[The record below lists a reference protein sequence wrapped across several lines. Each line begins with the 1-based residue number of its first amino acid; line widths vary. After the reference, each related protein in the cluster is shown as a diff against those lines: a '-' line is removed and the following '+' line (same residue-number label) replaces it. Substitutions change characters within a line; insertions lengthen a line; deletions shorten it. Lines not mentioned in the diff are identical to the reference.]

1 MTAAIYSFTVL
12 HSVVIYS
19 TTVMQTKVAACRKL
33 HEEAVKSFQ
42 HAAAAAPA
50 DARPL
55 FRLGNALFAAHQ
67 LPQSQQ
73 AFSEALQAAT
83 LPDDAA
89 LLPKIHVNL
98 GISLEADGQL
108 DSACQHYRSAVAG
121 HLGSPNFSKFSDT
134 FCANRVYEFVMTCCC
149 KTRCAL
155 SCRT

>member
-1 MTAAIYSFTVL
+1 MTAAVYSFTVL
-12 HSVVIYS
+12 NSVVIS
-19 TTVMQTKVAACRKL
+19 SSTVMQTKAACRKL

-67 LPQSQQ
+67 LAQSQE
-73 AFSEALQAAT
+73 AFSEALEAAT

-108 DSACQHYRSAVAG
+108 VSACQHYRSAVAG
-121 HLGSPNFSKFSDT
+121 HPEAQL
-134 FCANRVYEFVMTCCC
+134 C
-149 KTRCAL
+149 KTLRHFL
-155 SCRT
+155 MLTMFTLP

>member
-1 MTAAIYSFTVL
+1 
-12 HSVVIYS
+12 
-19 TTVMQTKVAACRKL
+19 MQTKVTACRKL

-67 LPQSQQ
+67 LPHSQQ
-73 AFSEALQAAT
+73 AFSEALEAAT
-83 LPDDAA
+83 LPDDAV

-108 DSACQHYRSAVAG
+108 VSACQHYRSAAAN
-121 HLGSPNFSKFSDT
+121 HLE
-134 FCANRVYEFVMTCCC
+134 AQII
-149 KTRCAL
+149 
-155 SCRT
+155 

>member
-1 MTAAIYSFTVL
+1 MTAAVHSFTVL
-12 HSVVIYS
+12 HSVVMSS
-19 TTVMQTKVAACRKL
+19 TTIMQTNVTACRKL
-33 HEEAVKSFQ
+33 HEEAVQSFQ

-83 LPDDAA
+83 VPDDAA

-108 DSACQHYRSAVAG
+108 ESACQHYRSAVM
-121 HLGSPNFSKFSDT
+121 LTISEPKLFENLRQKLQYS
-134 FCANRVYEFVMTCCC
+134 
-149 KTRCAL
+149 L
-155 SCRT
+155 